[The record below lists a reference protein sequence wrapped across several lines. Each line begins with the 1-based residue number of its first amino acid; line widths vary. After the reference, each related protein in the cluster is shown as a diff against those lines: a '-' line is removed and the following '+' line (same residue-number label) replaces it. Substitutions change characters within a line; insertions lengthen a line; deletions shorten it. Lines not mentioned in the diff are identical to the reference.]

1 MYLQEGWRKRHKSRS
16 LAGYSP
22 WGWQKSQAT
31 EHAHTH
37 EVTIPIA
44 GNFRKLTEF
53 PGADL
58 NRDTGDLSSKSA
70 GTTSLG
76 TPEAQQRPRALTL
89 LGSHKVM
96 ARKSVK
102 ISQTAA
108 LPAAE
113 PLRPVPAGRA
123 DTRDGG
129 LQSSQTRQCS
139 QTASALLLPEPAR
152 YPNCLLLLL
161 NRAVVPSCLR
171 PRGGL

>member
-1 MYLQEGWRKRHKSRS
+1 MSGWFVKDEKRGCIYRKDGGKGIKAGAWQVTILGGGKRVRHTQQLSM
-16 LAGYSP
+16 
-22 WGWQKSQAT
+22 
-31 EHAHTH
+31 HTH

-76 TPEAQQRPRALTL
+76 APEAQQGPRALTL
-89 LGSHKVM
+89 LGSHEVT
-96 ARKSVK
+96 ARKSA

-113 PLRPVPAGRA
+113 PETCPCGQSRYSGRGAAELA
-123 DTRDGG
+123 DAAALSNGIR
-129 LQSSQTRQCS
+129 SA
-139 QTASALLLPEPAR
+139 AS
-152 YPNCLLLLL
+152 
-161 NRAVVPSCLR
+161 
-171 PRGGL
+171 